1 MSNVNLRAG
10 LETGF
15 VDKANYS
22 DPSLW
27 PSLLTNDPDSGK
39 KVLSSLISELRN
51 CQEYWIFVS
60 FITTSGVASLLNTLE
75 ELEHKNVKGC
85 ILVSTYLN
93 FSQPEAIKRIKR
105 FKNIDIRVSSSNA
118 FHSKGFL
125 FRKNN
130 LYRLII
136 GSSNLTQSA
145 LSTNKEWNLKVVATS
160 ESEIIRQTL
169 LEFNNEF
176 KNGIITDDSF
186 ISAYTKQWLFQR
198 EIGRINQE
206 IDSIESK
213 IGIRQI
219 TPNKMQLVA
228 LKNLSEIRDNGQ
240 TKALIISAT
249 GTGKTFL
256 SAFDVKQFNPKRLL
270 FIVHRFNIA
279 ESAMKSFKKI
289 MPMRTAGLYSG
300 MERNDQADFIFST
313 IQTISKKEHLNKF
326 NPDHFDYIIVDE
338 THRVAGETY
347 NSALEYFKPKF
358 LLGMT
363 ATPERSDSQ
372 DIYRHFDYNIACDIR
387 LNQALKEEM
396 LCPFHYYGVTDLFIN
411 DQPISDVTKI
421 RQLEREEL
429 AKRIIEKSE
438 YYNSDTGKIKCLVFC
453 SKIETATAL
462 ASEFNKFG
470 KPSIAL
476 IGSSSDEARS
486 NAITEIQKDSDET
499 IQYIFTV
506 DIFNEGVDIPKIN
519 QIILLRPTE
528 SAIIFI
534 QQLGRGLRVSENKEY
549 LTVIDFIGNYGKN
562 YLLPIA
568 LYGDQSYNKDNLR
581 RLLTGG
587 SSYIPGA
594 STVNFDRIA
603 MDKIFESINNNN
615 FSALIELK
623 KSYFD
628 LKFRLGK
635 KPLMMDFMESD
646 LRDPVG
652 FVESKKSYFNF
663 VQYVDND
670 CQYEINQNGVFLLE
684 KFATLINNGVR
695 PHESLLLKTLIE
707 NGSCSLP
714 SFCEM
719 VMEKFLIK
727 LEKSDIH
734 QILNVL
740 NLDFFKL
747 QSERIIGFENDLF
760 SFTDFFKEQLL
771 SKDFL
776 VFLTDNIN
784 YSLSKFE
791 QAFNRSEYVSG
802 FLRHEKYSRRDVCRI
817 LNWENDFSS
826 TIYGYRTR
834 NKVTPCFVTY
844 NKSDELEGDI
854 NYNDHFINQEVF
866 AWESRSNRK
875 IDSDEIKNVINSERI
890 LLFIKKA
897 DSEGVDFYF
906 IGDVEIVPGSIEQ
919 GKMPKT
925 DAPVVHFQFKI
936 DKPVQE
942 NLYNYLIH

>member
-1 MSNVNLRAG
+1 MSNSDLRAG

-15 VDKANYS
+15 VNKSIYS
-22 DPSLW
+22 DPTLW

-39 KVLSSLISELRN
+39 KVLSNLISELRN
-51 CQEYWIFVS
+51 CQEFWIFVS

-75 ELEHKNVKGC
+75 ELEARNVKGS

-125 FRKNN
+125 FRRND

-136 GSSNLTQSA
+136 GSSNLTQNA

-176 KNGIITDDSF
+176 QNGILTNDSF
-186 ISAYTKQWLFQR
+186 LSAYTKQWLFQR
-198 EIGRINQE
+198 EIGKINKE
-206 IDSIESK
+206 IESIEAKS
-213 IGIRQI
+213 GIRKVV
-219 TPNKMQLVA
+219 PNKMQTAA
-228 LKNLSEIRDNGQ
+228 LGNLSEIRSRGQ
-240 TKALIISAT
+240 SKALIISAT

-256 SAFDVKQFNPKRLL
+256 SVFDVKQFNPKRLL

-279 ESAMKSFKKI
+279 ESAMRSFQQI
-289 MPMRTAGLYSG
+289 MPDRTMGLYSG
-300 MERNDQADFIFST
+300 IERNDQADFIFST
-313 IQTISKKEHLNKF
+313 IQTLSKREHLTKF
-326 NPDHFDYIIVDE
+326 SPDHFDYIIVDE
-338 THRVAGETY
+338 SHRVAGDTY
-347 NSALEYFKPKF
+347 NAALDYFKPKF

-363 ATPERSDSQ
+363 ATPERSDNQ

-411 DQPISDVTKI
+411 DQPISDVAKI
-421 RQLEREEL
+421 RELERREL
-429 AKRIIEKSE
+429 ADRIMEKSE

-453 SKIETATAL
+453 SKIETANAL
-462 ASEFNKFG
+462 AEEFNKLG
-470 KPSIAL
+470 KKSVSL
-476 IGSSSDEARS
+476 TGSSSEDARS
-486 NAITEIQKDSDET
+486 NAITEIQKDSDDT
-499 IQYIFTV
+499 LQYIFTV

-581 RLLTGG
+581 RLLTSG

-603 MDKIFESINNNN
+603 MDKIFDSINNNN
-615 FSALIELK
+615 FTALVELK
-623 KSYFD
+623 NAYFD
-628 LKFRLGK
+628 LKARLGRM
-635 KPLMMDFMESD
+635 PFMMDFIKAD
-646 LRDPVG
+646 LRDPNG

-663 VQYVDND
+663 VQAVDKD
-670 CQYEINQNGVFLLE
+670 YQFEINQNGLLLLE
-684 KFATLINNGVR
+684 KFATYINNGIR
-695 PHESLLLKTLIE
+695 PHESQLLQMLIE
-707 NGSCSLP
+707 KESCSFVALQ
-714 SFCEM
+714 ERLL
-719 VMEKFLIK
+719 ELYKIK
-727 LEKSDIH
+727 LVQSDIN
-734 QILNVL
+734 QLLNVL
-740 NLDFFKL
+740 NFNFFKTKV
-747 QSERIIGFENDLF
+747 EPIIKYEKDQFLP
-760 SFTDFFKEQLL
+760 TDFFKEELR
-771 SKDFL
+771 SPDFRA
-776 VFLTDNIN
+776 FLMDNIN
-784 YSLSKFE
+784 YSQIKFE
-791 QAFNRSEYVSG
+791 QAFYRSEYVSG
-802 FLRHEKYSRRDVCRI
+802 FLRNEKYSRRDVCRI

-844 NKSDELEGDI
+844 NKSEDLEGDI

-875 IDSDEIKNVINSERI
+875 IDSDEIKNVINSDRI

-897 DSEGVDFYF
+897 DSEGVEFYF

-925 DAPVVHFQFKI
+925 NAPVVHFKFKL
-936 DKPVQE
+936 DKPVEE
-942 NLYNYLIH
+942 NLYNYLIQ

>member
-1 MSNVNLRAG
+1 MSNSDLRAG

-15 VDKANYS
+15 VNKSIYS

-27 PSLLTNDPDSGK
+27 PSLLTNDPDTGK
-39 KVLSSLISELRN
+39 KVLSNLISELRN

-75 ELEHKNVKGC
+75 ELEAKNVKGS

-93 FSQPEAIKRIKR
+93 FSQPEAIRRIKR

-125 FRKNN
+125 FRRND

-136 GSSNLTQSA
+136 GSSNLTQNA
-145 LSTNKEWNLKVVATS
+145 LATNKEWNLKVVATS
-160 ESEIIRQTL
+160 DSEIIRQTF
-169 LEFNNEF
+169 LEFNSEF
-176 KNGIITDDSF
+176 NNGILTDDSF
-186 ISAYTKQWLFQR
+186 LSAYTKQWMFQR
-198 EIGRINQE
+198 EIAKINKE
-206 IDSIESK
+206 IESIEAKS
-213 IGIRQI
+213 GIRKVV
-219 TPNKMQLVA
+219 PNKMQIAA
-228 LKNLSEIRDNGQ
+228 LENLTQIRNNTQ
-240 TKALIISAT
+240 NKALIISAT

-279 ESAMKSFKKI
+279 ESAMRSFKEI
-289 MPMRTAGLYSG
+289 MPDRSMGLFSG
-300 MERNDQADFIFST
+300 IERNDQADFIFST
-313 IQTISKKEHLNKF
+313 IQTISKSEHLSRF
-326 NPDHFDYIIVDE
+326 SQDHFDYVIVDE
-338 THRVAGETY
+338 SHRVAGDTY
-347 NSALEYFKPKF
+347 NSALDYFKPKF

-363 ATPERSDSQ
+363 ATPERTDNQ

-411 DQPISDVTKI
+411 DQPISDVKKI

-429 AKRIIEKSE
+429 AKSIIEKSE
-438 YYNSDTGKIKCLVFC
+438 YYNSDSGKIKCLVFC
-453 SKIETATAL
+453 SKIETANAL
-462 ASEFNKFG
+462 AEEFNKLG
-470 KPSIAL
+470 KKSISL
-476 IGSSSDEARS
+476 TGSSSEVART
-486 NAITEIQKDSDET
+486 NAIIDIQKDSDEN
-499 IQYIFTV
+499 IKYIFTV

-581 RLLTGG
+581 RLLTSG

-603 MDKIFESINNNN
+603 MDRIFDSINKNN
-615 FSALIELK
+615 FSALVELK
-623 KSYFD
+623 NAYFD
-628 LKFRLGK
+628 LKARLGRM
-635 KPLMMDFMESD
+635 PFMMDFVTAD
-646 LRDPVG
+646 LRDPIG
-652 FVESKKSYFNF
+652 FIESKKSYLNF
-663 VQYVDND
+663 VKSVDKD
-670 CQYEINQNGVFLLE
+670 CEFTISDMGVFLLE
-684 KFATLINNGVR
+684 KFASLINNGIR
-695 PHESLLLKTLIE
+695 PHESLLLQKLIE
-707 NGSCSLP
+707 SGSCSMATFRKL
-714 SFCEM
+714 F
-719 VMEKFLIK
+719 MEKFQLE
-727 LEKSDIH
+727 LEKSDFQ
-734 QILNVL
+734 QIVNVL

-747 QSERIIGFENDLF
+747 AAEPIVKIENDCF
-760 SFTDFFKEQLL
+760 SFTSVFKDQLG
-771 SKDFL
+771 SMDFL
-776 VFLTDNIN
+776 PFLTDNIN
-784 YSLSKFE
+784 YSLSKF
-791 QAFNRSEYVSG
+791 QKAFVRSEYVEG
-802 FLRHEKYSRRDVCRI
+802 FLRYEKYSRRDVCRI

-834 NKVTPCFVTY
+834 NKITPCFVTY
-844 NKSDELEGDI
+844 NKSEDLEGDI

-906 IGDVEIVPGSIEQ
+906 IGDVTIIPGSIEQ

-925 DAPVVHFQFKI
+925 NAPVVHFQFKL
-936 DKPVQE
+936 DKPVEE
-942 NLYNYLIH
+942 NLYNYLIQ

>member
-27 PSLLTNDPDSGK
+27 PSLLTNDPDAGK
-39 KVLSSLISELRN
+39 KVLSNLISELRN

-75 ELEHKNVKGC
+75 ELEYKNVKGR

-125 FRKNN
+125 FRKND

-186 ISAYTKQWLFQR
+186 IQSYTKQWLFQR
-198 EIGRINQE
+198 EISRINQNIE
-206 IDSIESK
+206 SIESQ
-213 IGIRQI
+213 IGIRQV
-219 TPNKMQLVA
+219 TPNKMQLGS
-228 LKNLSEIRDNGQ
+228 LKTLTELRNTGQ
-240 TKALIISAT
+240 NKALIISAT

-279 ESAMKSFKKI
+279 ESAMKSFKEI
-289 MPMRTAGLYSG
+289 MPTKKMGLYSG
-300 MERNDQADFIFST
+300 IERNDQAEFIFST
-313 IQTISKKEHLNKF
+313 VQTISKKEHLNKF
-326 NPDHFDYIIVDE
+326 SPDHFDYLIVDE
-338 THRVAGETY
+338 SHRVAGETY
-347 NSALEYFKPKF
+347 NAALEYFKPKF

-372 DIYRHFDYNIACDIR
+372 DIYSHFDYNIACDIR
-387 LNQALKEEM
+387 LSQALKEEM

-411 DQPISDVTKI
+411 DQPISDVAKI

-429 AKRIIEKSE
+429 ANRIIEKSE
-438 YYNSDTGKIKCLVFC
+438 YYSSDTGKIKCLVFC
-453 SKIETATAL
+453 SKIETATTL
-462 ASEFNKFG
+462 AIEFNKLG
-470 KPSIAL
+470 KHSIAL

-486 NAITEIQKDSDET
+486 NAIIEIQKDSDDTLE
-499 IQYIFTV
+499 YIFTV

-534 QQLGRGLRVSENKEY
+534 QQLGRGLRVSDNKEY

-581 RLLTGG
+581 RLLTSG

-603 MDKIFESINNNN
+603 MDKIFDSINSNN
-615 FSALIELK
+615 FSALVELK
-623 KSYFD
+623 KAYFD

-635 KPLMMDFMESD
+635 MPLMMDFVESD

-652 FVESKKSYFNF
+652 FVDSKKSYLNF
-663 VQYVDND
+663 VQSVDKD
-670 CQYEINQNGVFLLE
+670 CQFEINQNGVLLLE
-684 KFATLINNGVR
+684 KFATYINNGIR
-695 PHESLLLKTLIE
+695 PHEAILLKTIIDNDTCSFVTLRDELLERYKIE
-707 NGSCSLP
+707 LVN
-714 SFCEM
+714 
-719 VMEKFLIK
+719 
-727 LEKSDIH
+727 SDIN
-734 QILNVL
+734 QLLNVL
-740 NLDFFKL
+740 NFEFFNA
-747 QSERIIGFENDLF
+747 EVEPIIKYEKDQFLP
-760 SFTDFFKEQLL
+760 TDFFKEQLG
-771 SKDFL
+771 STDFRS
-776 VFLTDNIN
+776 FLIDNIM
-784 YSLSKFE
+784 YSQSKFE

-802 FLRHEKYSRRDVCRI
+802 FLRHGKYSRRDVCRL
-817 LNWENDFSS
+817 LNWESDFTS
-826 TIYGYRTR
+826 TIFGYRTK
-834 NKVTPCFVTY
+834 NNVTPCFVTY
-844 NKSDELEGDI
+844 NKSDDLGGDI

-866 AWESRSNRK
+866 AWESRSNRR
-875 IDSDEIKNVINSERI
+875 IDSVEIKNVINSERI

-919 GKMPKT
+919 GKMSKT
-925 DAPVVHFQFKI
+925 NAPVVHFQFKI
-936 DKPVQE
+936 DKPVEE
-942 NLYNYLIH
+942 NLYNYLIK